1 MFLVTPGSG
10 LLIWMTLIFAV
21 LFFVLAKWGF
31 PMITS
36 MVEKRNEHID
46 ESLRLAQEAEVRMQ
60 NLAQEQAA
68 LIEQTKKEQGRILRE
83 ASKAREQMIEEAKA
97 KAQEEADKVMAQAKT
112 ELAAEKEAIL
122 RDLRKEVALLS
133 VKVSEKVLRTGLQSD
148 KAQLEYIDRIV
159 NEVTKH
165 NSVS

>member
-46 ESLRLAQEAEVRMQ
+46 ESLRLAQEAEIRMR
-60 NLAQEQAA
+60 NLAEEQAQ

-112 ELAAEKEAIL
+112 ELAAQKEAIM
-122 RDLRKEVALLS
+122 RDIRKEVALLS
-133 VKVSEKVLRTGLQSD
+133 MKVSEKVLRSALEGD
-148 KAQLEYIDRIV
+148 KAQLEYIDRV
-159 NEVTKH
+159 VGEVTKRD
-165 NSVS
+165 VS

>member
-31 PMITS
+31 PMITG

-46 ESLRLAQEAEVRMQ
+46 ESLRLAQEAEIRMR
-60 NLAQEQAA
+60 NLAEEQAQ

-112 ELAAEKEAIL
+112 ELAAQKEAIM
-122 RDLRKEVALLS
+122 RDIRKEVALLS
-133 VKVSEKVLRTGLQSD
+133 MKVSEKVLRAALESD
-148 KAQLEYIDRIV
+148 KAQLEYIDRV
-159 NEVTKH
+159 VGEVTKRD
-165 NSVS
+165 VS